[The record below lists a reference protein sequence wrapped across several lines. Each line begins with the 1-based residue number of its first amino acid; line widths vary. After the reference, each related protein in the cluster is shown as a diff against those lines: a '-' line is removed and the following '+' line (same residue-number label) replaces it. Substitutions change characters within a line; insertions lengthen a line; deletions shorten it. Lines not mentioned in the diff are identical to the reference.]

1 LVSLRLQPRLG
12 SWLLALSSRAFRLCP
27 SVWLASLM
35 AKVVVAALPRRDG
48 QVSENKQNNN
58 KRERV
63 EQ

>member
-1 LVSLRLQPRLG
+1 
-12 SWLLALSSRAFRLCP
+12 
-27 SVWLASLM
+27 M